1 MSGYFDYAQNVFDE
15 LIIELK
21 GLTESED
28 YNETTVSE
36 FKKALRISQELQI
49 LIDRIDYLVSGEE
62 TEESFHQSL
71 GDELEELESEELFEL
86 DFN

>member
-1 MSGYFDYAQNVFDE
+1 MSGYFDYAQNVFAE
-15 LIIELK
+15 LIIELR
-21 GLTESED
+21 GLTESGD

-36 FKKALRISQELQI
+36 FKKALRISRELQI

-71 GDELEELESEELFEL
+71 GDELEELDSEELFEL

>member
-28 YNETTVSE
+28 YNETTVAE
-36 FKKALRISQELQI
+36 FKKALRTSQELQI

-71 GDELEELESEELFEL
+71 GDELEELDSEELFEL

>member
-28 YNETTVSE
+28 YNETTVAE
-36 FKKALRISQELQI
+36 FKKALRTSQELQI

-71 GDELEELESEELFEL
+71 GDELEELDSEDLFEL

>member
-71 GDELEELESEELFEL
+71 GDELEELDSEELFEL

>member
-28 YNETTVSE
+28 YNETTVTE
-36 FKKALRISQELQI
+36 FKKALRTSQELQI

-71 GDELEELESEELFEL
+71 GDELEELDSEELFEL